1 MNRTE
6 ELLDDVV
13 EESGISWDE
22 IDQVLLIG
30 GSTRMPM
37 VQRKLE
43 EKMGRRLHIL
53 SIQMKL

>member
-1 MNRTE
+1 MM
-6 ELLDDVV
+6 LLK
-13 EESGISWDE
+13 ESGMSWDE

-43 EKMGRRLHIL
+43 ENWEEDCIFY
-53 SIQMKL
+53 